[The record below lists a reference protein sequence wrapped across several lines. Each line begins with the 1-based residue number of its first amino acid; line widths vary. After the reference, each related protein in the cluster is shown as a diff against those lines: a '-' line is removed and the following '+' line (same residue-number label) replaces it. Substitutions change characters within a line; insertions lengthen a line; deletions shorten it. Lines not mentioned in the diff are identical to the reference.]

1 MTKSLASK
9 DDTEAPEQEAGF
21 AAAWFDICSEYL
33 HNREAFLQR
42 LKETVGIPVVVAS
55 VGAGVDPAS
64 GHDEKIDEFAQHGAA
79 AEART
84 DTKMARMEG
93 KLDLVL
99 SKLDGVRDDYRNTRA
114 TQWVIGLGLA
124 VLIIAVVALLP
135 VFFSVGAQIRDDVL
149 SSQG

>member
-42 LKETVGIPVVVAS
+42 LKETVSIPVVVAS

-64 GHDEKIDEFAQHGAA
+64 GHADRVHQFIAANNLLLDEKIDEFAQHGIGGNAHA
-79 AEART
+79 
-84 DTKMARMEG
+84 
-93 KLDLVL
+93 
-99 SKLDGVRDDYRNTRA
+99 DD
-114 TQWVIGLGLA
+114 
-124 VLIIAVVALLP
+124 
-135 VFFSVGAQIRDDVL
+135 
-149 SSQG
+149 